1 MHSAIGKMPNK
12 KKLWRGGG
20 CSNRGYISLYN
31 MQKRLNKAEMQTLAL
46 FASGRPLLAKA
57 GIIARVAE
65 IKFK

>member
-1 MHSAIGKMPNK
+1 
-12 KKLWRGGG
+12 
-20 CSNRGYISLYN
+20 
-31 MQKRLNKAEMQTLAL
+31 MQKRLSKAEMQTLAF